1 MCQPLL
7 YIIKAMIFVFV
18 FVKLLDSCLLANN
31 ANKDRKQDTDF
42 YSKDLAGKNHGLY
55 EDSL

>member
-18 FVKLLDSCLLANN
+18 FVKLLDSCLLAN
-31 ANKDRKQDTDF
+31 KDRKQDTDF
-42 YSKDLAGKNHGLY
+42 YSKDLAGKNHSLY